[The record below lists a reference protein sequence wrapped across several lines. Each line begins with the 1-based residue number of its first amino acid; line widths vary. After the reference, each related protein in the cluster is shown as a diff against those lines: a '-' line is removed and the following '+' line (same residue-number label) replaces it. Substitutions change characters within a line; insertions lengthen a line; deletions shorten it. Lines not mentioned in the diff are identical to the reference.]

1 MPNTLEQAKYELL
14 LQARSILTELKSL
27 GVDDV
32 YLQPAPEAL
41 PLCAEGE
48 QPCTGECRAETLD
61 ELQSF
66 NQCQGCPS
74 ATGDQQKVFG
84 EGNPHAQVVFVGE
97 RPTMN
102 DVNAGAPFSGE
113 AGQLLDKILFA
124 MDLSRSDVYLCSL
137 VKCASVQNSPAM
149 QDEVAACEPVLKRQ
163 LATIRPQIV
172 VALGTLPAQILL
184 NKQQE
189 MSHMRGTWS
198 NYQNIPL
205 IATFHPNDL
214 IRNPVT
220 KREVWDDMKQV
231 QHRLKQDGLS

>member
-14 LQARSILTELKSL
+14 LQARAILTELKSL

-32 YLQPAPEAL
+32 YLQPMPETL
-41 PLCAEGE
+41 PICEE
-48 QPCTGECRAETLD
+48 DQQPSIGECRAETLD
-61 ELQSF
+61 ELRCF
-66 NQCQGCPS
+66 NPCQGCHS
-74 ATGDQQKVFG
+74 KVGADQKVFG

-97 RPTMN
+97 RPTLN

-113 AGQLLDKILFA
+113 EGELLDKILFA
-124 MDLSRSDVYLCSL
+124 MGLSRAEVYLCYL
-137 VKCASVQNSPAM
+137 VKCTSAQNNHVTP
-149 QDEVAACEPVLKRQ
+149 DEVAACEMVLQRQ
-163 LATIRPQIV
+163 LAAIRPQIV
-172 VALGTLPAQILL
+172 VALGSLPAQVLL

-189 MSHMRGTWS
+189 MSHLRGTWS

-214 IRNPVT
+214 IRNPVS

-231 QHRLKQDGLS
+231 LHRLKQDGLS

>member
-1 MPNTLEQAKYELL
+1 
-14 LQARSILTELKSL
+14 
-27 GVDDV
+27 
-32 YLQPAPEAL
+32 
-41 PLCAEGE
+41 
-48 QPCTGECRAETLD
+48 
-61 ELQSF
+61 
-66 NQCQGCPS
+66 
-74 ATGDQQKVFG
+74 
-84 EGNPHAQVVFVGE
+84 
-97 RPTMN
+97 MN